1 MVCWLKTAYEKN
13 TVRAGT
19 VLVRS
24 YDVNTTVHKTRFCH
38 FIKMFR
44 KKGLFC
50 GRQLKGTGRIPD
62 GESFGCYCEKQINGA
77 KVFLDAV
84 EKYIRQ

>member
-1 MVCWLKTAYEKN
+1 
-13 TVRAGT
+13 
-19 VLVRS
+19 
-24 YDVNTTVHKTRFCH
+24 
-38 FIKMFR
+38 MFR